1 VVTVFWMG
9 DFAATCVSWDSA
21 CALFARNPS
30 AKRLDSRNAP
40 YSLPCVVS
48 FAAIVSPAG
57 RGQKTVA
64 DRRCYTIMEDAD
76 LMASSAAGDRHAFGE
91 LVSRHGSFALRVA
104 SRVIS
109 NSSIAEE
116 VVQEAMMR
124 AWEQS
129 THFDPRRARFST
141 WLYRIVVNMCLDHR
155 RRIQPAAMPEGFEP
169 VDPTSSVQDKLE
181 LDERDTALA
190 KAMKALPAP
199 QRAAMALVYDGGMSG
214 AEAARIMGVSAKA
227 VERHLARARA
237 SLRESLRA
245 KYS

>member
-1 VVTVFWMG
+1 
-9 DFAATCVSWDSA
+9 
-21 CALFARNPS
+21 
-30 AKRLDSRNAP
+30 
-40 YSLPCVVS
+40 
-48 FAAIVSPAG
+48 
-57 RGQKTVA
+57 
-64 DRRCYTIMEDAD
+64 MEDAD